1 MANFFTK
8 YRRGITV
15 FLIIVAVALI
25 IWVLY
30 WLRMFILPFA
40 IGLAFAYLLRPVVRW
55 LERHIPPR
63 HKWPRFRRVAAVILS
78 FLMLL
83 ILIGGF
89 IYLVASAVVNA
100 AVELVDSAPYFLSQ
114 SIYQVQQ
121 WIDNI
126 LAALPEEM
134 QQSLSGDAI
143 GTGFDIGQA
152 ISDFL
157 KNAVPSLPST
167 INFLL
172 GFAILPFFL
181 FYILKD
187 MELVNIRITTLFSE
201 DINRHVKAILGILE
215 RVLGRYLR
223 AQLMLGLIVGYFTF
237 VGLLLLDIPFAL
249 ALALL
254 AGITELIPTLGPWI
268 GGAVAGVV
276 TLALEPE
283 KTFWV
288 IGLFVVIQALENNLL
303 VPKIQSSY
311 LGIHPALMLVLL
323 IFGVYI
329 AGFWGILLIGPL
341 TAVLIQVGKYVK
353 SCMYESS
360 DNAPTKDI
368 GQGVQLPQ

>member
-1 MANFFTK
+1 
-8 YRRGITV
+8 
-15 FLIIVAVALI
+15 
-25 IWVLY
+25 
-30 WLRMFILPFA
+30 MFILPFA

-157 KNAVPSLPST
+157 KNAVPSLPGT

-283 KTFWV
+283 SEVK
-288 IGLFVVIQALENNLL
+288 E
-303 VPKIQSSY
+303 
-311 LGIHPALMLVLL
+311 
-323 IFGVYI
+323 
-329 AGFWGILLIGPL
+329 
-341 TAVLIQVGKYVK
+341 TA
-353 SCMYESS
+353 
-360 DNAPTKDI
+360 
-368 GQGVQLPQ
+368 